1 MSRETNDY
9 FLRVVVPLLFIM
21 AVAYVSIFI
30 PLSHFEAI
38 VTIQVTA
45 LLSAVALYLSLPAI
59 DSDATTLSDRIFL
72 FAYLSVTVMIVISV
86 LRMNPLFAERPRA
99 LVALA
104 ATHAILIP
112 LLALAMAIYVQRAS
126 LGLG

>member
-1 MSRETNDY
+1 
-9 FLRVVVPLLFIM
+9 M

-59 DSDATTLSDRIFL
+59 DSDGTTLSDRIFL
-72 FAYLSVTVMIVISV
+72 FAYLAVTVMIAISV
-86 LRMNPLFAERPRA
+86 LRINPFITDRPKAQMA
-99 LVALA
+99 LTVA
-104 ATHAILIP
+104 HVVLIP
-112 LLALAMAIYVQRAS
+112 LLALIMAIYVQRAS
-126 LGLG
+126 MGLG